1 MVLLLDEVE
10 YRELK
15 EMDGYKLSQD
25 VLSKLSELGV
35 SVLFSTQIM
44 ALAEYAKK

>member
-1 MVLLLDEVE
+1 
-10 YRELK
+10 
-15 EMDGYKLSQD
+15 MDGYKLGQD

-44 ALAEYAKK
+44 ALAEFAKNDLGGPMFQG